1 MKMDRNDYIAA
12 RGLLMEHLKCIVK
25 VARANDAKVVKMLA
39 TRREQWARVAGDVVR
54 YIINNELPSD
64 AMALLSMADEAR
76 KELEAVFGFGTL
88 RGSLEM
94 GTTVSILEVFTRV
107 ERLRPLYG
115 QEPAQVP
122 GSVAPVGADV
132 PQDILRLFAGN
143 VKRYN
148 QFMASAR
155 GAKPKGIAEAFK
167 EYGTLTPYDEK
178 GIPTTLYKY
187 LAPLPGF
194 QVTGWENFKKAFA
207 RVFN

>member
-1 MKMDRNDYIAA
+1 
-12 RGLLMEHLKCIVK
+12 MEHLKCIVK

-54 YIINNELPSD
+54 YIINNDLAID

-76 KELEAVFGFGTL
+76 KELEAVFAFGRL

-115 QEPAQVP
+115 QESGQVP
-122 GSVAPVGADV
+122 GSVADDV

-148 QFMASAR
+148 QFMDSAR

-178 GIPTTLYKY
+178 GIPTTLYNY

-194 QVTGWENFKKAFA
+194 QVTGKTNFQTAFRRA
-207 RVFN
+207 FD